1 MNLGN
6 LFREFNL
13 HKDLF
18 QANLDM
24 NTNLDLFSKKHLE
37 NYKNIIPDEKL
48 ILEKLQ
54 IFLQQQYKKK
64 SVQCVRQEE
73 DEITENDT
81 RAENRKEEN
90 EFIELGNGRVLEL
103 DGKKRI
109 LHFPHYKIIY

>member
-1 MNLGN
+1 MNLGS

-48 ILEKLQ
+48 ILEKLH

-81 RAENRKEEN
+81 TAENRKEQH
-90 EFIELGNGRVLEL
+90 EFIELGNERVLEL
-103 DGKKRI
+103 KGKQRI
-109 LHFPHYKIIY
+109 LHFPDFKFIY